1 MKTLAAIKGATISRG
16 NKVLLENFS
25 LQLEESSI
33 TTIIGANGVG
43 KTSLLLAIA
52 GELALEGGSLSIAGK
67 NISDYSLA
75 ELALL
80 RTYCPSTLNSA
91 FPFTVNE
98 FVNFGSTPWR
108 KNVSVMLHAER
119 LARVLATFDLVHL
132 GSNSVLSLSS
142 GEQQR
147 VLLAKTFLQGA
158 RLLILDEPTTA
169 LDMSHQI
176 LINKAVIAHKNEGGT
191 VLIASHDQDF
201 IKGMGGR
208 IVELKG

>member
-1 MKTLAAIKGATISRG
+1 
-16 NKVLLENFS
+16 
-25 LQLEESSI
+25 
-33 TTIIGANGVG
+33 
-43 KTSLLLAIA
+43 
-52 GELALEGGSLSIAGK
+52 
-67 NISDYSLA
+67 
-75 ELALL
+75 
-80 RTYCPSTLNSA
+80 
-91 FPFTVNE
+91 
-98 FVNFGSTPWR
+98 
-108 KNVSVMLHAER
+108 
-119 LARVLATFDLVHL
+119 L
-132 GSNSVLSLSS
+132 GSKSVLSLSS